1 MGSLKAEEEGRDNH
15 HHWLWLP
22 DIAIRLHC
30 CSIPTRN
37 FPYRVVHCYNI
48 EIFFFFRT
56 VFSKTFK
63 WWDTWVVQLKCITK
77 MVGISF
83 TSMKRRLLLPK
94 NYYSN
99 IICHSISTISQHI
112 RDQKC
117 WVPEWKGRAVRL
129 RSWRASWLSQLS
141 WKQLA
146 SETAGKTLPWG
157 QMESHLKQG
166 PRRWWF

>member
-1 MGSLKAEEEGRDNH
+1 MGGLKSEEEGRDNH

-22 DIAIRLHC
+22 DIAIRLDC
-30 CSIPTRN
+30 YSIPTRN
-37 FPYRVVHCYNI
+37 LPYRVVHCYNI
-48 EIFFFFRT
+48 EIFFF
-56 VFSKTFK
+56 SGQFK
-63 WWDTWVVQLKCITK
+63 QWDMWVVQLKYITK

-83 TSMKRRLLLPK
+83 TSMKRHLLLPK

-112 RDQKC
+112 SDQKC

-141 WKQLA
+141 WKRLA

-157 QMESHLKQG
+157 QMESHMKQSPG
-166 PRRWWF
+166 RWWF